1 MIALLRV
8 ELRRVTARRT
18 TRAIAALALLG
29 MVVAA
34 VVVLVHSGRTTTETF
49 FNENGTVT
57 TQRIVDEFFLTNLTE
72 VFRGLSPL
80 GVVLAG
86 VLGATFVGAEW
97 HTGSMAT
104 TLTWEP
110 RRIRLWAGKALAG
123 AVIVFALI
131 LFLQAALGLLLA
143 AVAALRGS
151 TEGVDRAWLARTAA
165 LGLRVA
171 LLSAF
176 AATMAAA
183 VAMVGRNT
191 AAALGIGAIYLGV
204 VEGLIRVYIHWSEA
218 WLVGNNI
225 AAFVGS
231 PDGFSPVTGRSM
243 VGAGFVLAVYVAGL
257 VGVAGAVFRARDV
270 T

>member
-57 TQRIVDEFFLTNLTE
+57 TQRVVDVFFLTNLTE
-72 VFRGLSPL
+72 VVRGLSPL

-123 AVIVFALI
+123 AVDIVA
-131 LFLQAALGLLLA
+131 QRVLGL
-143 AVAALRGS
+143 
-151 TEGVDRAWLARTAA
+151 
-165 LGLRVA
+165 
-171 LLSAF
+171 
-176 AATMAAA
+176 
-183 VAMVGRNT
+183 
-191 AAALGIGAIYLGV
+191 
-204 VEGLIRVYIHWSEA
+204 
-218 WLVGNNI
+218 
-225 AAFVGS
+225 
-231 PDGFSPVTGRSM
+231 PRS
-243 VGAGFVLAVYVAGL
+243 
-257 VGVAGAVFRARDV
+257 
-270 T
+270 